1 MAVSFPSIPMQNG
14 SCRYPGCQNSTF
26 QNANGSYSSFC
37 SRRHRDAASS
47 VQQSNEPQAATEVG
61 PTVGLCKNCQL
72 RPVYSD
78 GNRAHEFCGTRCRDA
93 YQTSAGGATQAR
105 PAGPRTGTCKLRGCQ
120 RPVYVGPN
128 GRPSE
133 YCSMAHRAEGVQ
145 TGAELCL
152 LYASRN
158 SGSPAHDV
166 DTDRRWATRCGQWP
180 KVIINGKLSDF
191 CSNRCKEDTFSSAPL
206 ILHLDKEMAAF
217 KDVEKQ
223 FTDKWKHPTTVPTV
237 VKIWKIYSRKKHTD
251 DFLSYKDAVERMT
264 GLPGGNSR
272 RRWHGTFRQC
282 TIGDTESQVALCQ
295 DANCSLCRII
305 ETSFSVAQASK
316 RFGGRFGK
324 GIYISAT
331 SSKSNDYVQERGG
344 SPYKAMLLNDV
355 VMGKTKKLTT
365 GDMTLMEPPA
375 GYDSVVGEPGADLNY
390 DEAIVYRDDAIRPL
404 FLIIYKM

>member
-1 MAVSFPSIPMQNG
+1 
-14 SCRYPGCQNSTF
+14 
-26 QNANGSYSSFC
+26 
-37 SRRHRDAASS
+37 
-47 VQQSNEPQAATEVG
+47 
-61 PTVGLCKNCQL
+61 
-72 RPVYSD
+72 
-78 GNRAHEFCGTRCRDA
+78 
-93 YQTSAGGATQAR
+93 
-105 PAGPRTGTCKLRGCQ
+105 
-120 RPVYVGPN
+120 
-128 GRPSE
+128 
-133 YCSMAHRAEGVQ
+133 MAHRAEGVQ

-166 DTDRRWATRCGQWP
+166 DTDRRWATRC
-180 KVIINGKLSDF
+180 
-191 CSNRCKEDTFSSAPL
+191 KEDTFSSAPL

-217 KDVEKQ
+217 KDETIHRQVETPHNCSDCGQ
-223 FTDKWKHPTTVPTV
+223 GEAQWFFYRESAAYMAHFI
-237 VKIWKIYSRKKHTD
+237 KIWKIYSRKKHTD

-305 ETSFSVAQASK
+305 ETSFSVAQACK